1 MKKQNLNE
9 KDLLL
14 VAEQELVTYL
24 LRTLIVT
31 IQPPAPRR
39 WSIANHG
46 FSLCGYCTYLFLHMP
61 FDKIASS

>member
-9 KDLLL
+9 KKLLI
-14 VAEQELVTYL
+14 VAEQELVRGL

-46 FSLCGYCTYLFLHMP
+46 FTLCGYCTFLFFHMP